1 MGLMDSAAYLVW
13 LKQYINTHLKDNE
26 SYEDDQIL
34 SALEEVE
41 QYIKNY
47 CRIPRVPNALKYVW
61 ANLALD
67 LLRTQFPEQSG
78 GGGGAAPEP
87 VMTGVVKAVVR
98 GDTEVRFDANADS
111 AKGFTHSPSMDD
123 LVYNYL
129 GILQRFRMY
138 Q

>member
-1 MGLMDSAAYLVW
+1 MGLMDSAAYYAW
-13 LKQYINTHLKDNE
+13 LKQYISTHLKENE
-26 SYEDDQIL
+26 HYEDEQIL

-67 LLRTQFPEQSG
+67 LLRTQFPKQS

-98 GDTEVRFDANADS
+98 GDTEVSFDADPEN